1 MTPDEILKLRLL
13 DVKGLVVF
21 TANEYVDIP
30 YTVQIEKY
38 KNEGEVGNILTRSF
52 WNDSREYEHYFNFVK
67 WFNEAD
73 GGNYD
78 VSPYVR

>member
-1 MTPDEILKLRLL
+1 M
-13 DVKGLVVF
+13 LVVF
-21 TANEYVDIP
+21 SGNEFVDIP
-30 YTVQIEKY
+30 YTVHLDLY
-38 KNEGEVGNILTRSF
+38 YFVCEVGNILRRSF